1 MKLLRQVKLEE
12 MSGEEEKQSGN
23 WCAILTT
30 SPSDT
35 ELQTSDTYLAEFAP
49 EKHFG
54 LFFDDV
60 SNPLAHVCGVGSVLE
75 SDGARGWDVI
85 EHLMSKSCRVFSE
98 MVLVT

>member
-1 MKLLRQVKLEE
+1 MRCFLAPTIAKDGDLWIELMLLSRVCIQ
-12 MSGEEEKQSGN
+12 
-23 WCAILTT
+23 
-30 SPSDT
+30 
-35 ELQTSDTYLAEFAP
+35 
-49 EKHFG
+49 KHLG

-98 MVLVT
+98 MVLFT

>member
-1 MKLLRQVKLEE
+1 MARFLKMGFFMDSTIVNLGDLWIELMLLSRVCIQ
-12 MSGEEEKQSGN
+12 
-23 WCAILTT
+23 
-30 SPSDT
+30 
-35 ELQTSDTYLAEFAP
+35 
-49 EKHFG
+49 KHLG

-60 SNPLAHVCGVGSVLE
+60 SNPLAHVCGVGSVME